1 MIKIQ
6 SRKLRALPVLAL
18 GIMMLFAMIPKN
30 TCATTNPSLQ
40 SNDFSA
46 QSFSKTVDYYSYVRA
61 YAAANNINDTAIQ
74 NQHAYIYAN
83 YINVGGFQLFYAGLV
98 NATDSA
104 HNNMNITIPIQTVF
118 EHYKT
123 PGGKDAITASSFLSL
138 ISFQDNGTSDPYPN
152 TPHYNDTI
160 YASFSLGVNLT
171 ALTGHKFPSYVASSS
186 IIPLTS
192 TDSNHWTWGLNYT
205 NLSALWWRIYPD
217 PLFPFYDASSPRG
230 LAQYSQLSFVYSLTI
245 DPTAKTATLTES
257 YTVGQMTDLWLF
269 TTTPIHHL
277 NSTGTY
283 DASGAQLPGLAGR
296 QTLSQF
302 LTAGGYK
309 LSIVQSQ
316 TAVLASTST
325 TDTENDGTS
334 VDSDNS
340 ADVSNTSVNTVATGG
355 ETVFKSNFAAKP
367 TYQLYNS
374 SGVQTY
380 NDNVRTV
387 NRRAWGGNPVFWIQN
402 IFMGFL
408 PVFVAHVDPSLFQAA
423 RAGMASF
430 QVVNYLY
437 IISYPNWGGY
447 KIVNDPQFQALY
459 QPAGSSL
466 GLLTLTFI
474 AIAVA
479 AGVGGVFA
487 FLFRRRRSPATATA
501 GTTSAP
507 AQSPGPPAGP
517 SGPSQ

>member
-1 MIKIQ
+1 MIRIPV
-6 SRKLRALPVLAL
+6 RKLRALPLLVL
-18 GIMMLFAMIPKN
+18 GTMMLVALVPLN
-30 TCATTNPSLQ
+30 ANATTGPILQ
-40 SNDFSA
+40 SSDFSA
-46 QSFSKTVDYYSYVRA
+46 QSFSKTVDFYSYVRQ
-61 YAAANNINDTAIQ
+61 YAVSNGINDSAIQ

-118 EHYKT
+118 EHFKT

-205 NLSALWWRIYPD
+205 NLSALWWRIYPN
-217 PLFPFYDASSPRG
+217 PLFPFYDSSAPRG
-230 LAQYSQLSFVYSLTI
+230 LAQYSQLSFTYSLAM

-257 YTVGQMTDLWLF
+257 YVVGQMTDLWLF

-277 NSTGTY
+277 NSTGTF

-302 LTAGGYK
+302 LTSGGYK

-325 TDTENDGTS
+325 TDSENDGTS

-340 ADVSNTSVNTVATGG
+340 ADVSNNSVNTIATGG

-367 TYQLYNS
+367 TYQLSNS
-374 SGVQTY
+374 SGTQTY

-387 NRRAWGGNPVFWIQN
+387 NRRAWAGNPVFSIQN

-408 PVFVAHVDPSLFQAA
+408 PLFVAHVDPSLFQAA
-423 RAGMASF
+423 KAGMASF
-430 QVVNYLY
+430 QVANYLY
-437 IISYPNWGGY
+437 IITYPNWGGY
-447 KIVNDPQFQALY
+447 KIVNDPQFEAFY
-459 QPAGSSL
+459 QPSSNVF
-466 GLLTLTFI
+466 GLLTVIFI
-474 AIAVA
+474 AVVVA
-479 AGVGGVFA
+479 AGIGGVFA
-487 FLFRRRRSPATATA
+487 FLFRRRRSPINMTGAT
-501 GTTSAP
+501 TTP
-507 AQSPGPPAGP
+507 TQSPGPMPGAV
-517 SGPSQ
+517 GPSQ